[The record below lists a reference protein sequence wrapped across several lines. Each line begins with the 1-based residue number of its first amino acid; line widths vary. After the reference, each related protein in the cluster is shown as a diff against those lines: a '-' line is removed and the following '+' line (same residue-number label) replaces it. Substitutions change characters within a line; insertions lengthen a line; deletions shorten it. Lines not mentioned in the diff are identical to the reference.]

1 MLGRPGAGRIVFAFL
16 PACFDSCNQVQ
27 PAPERRLALAA
38 VTHDAVDAALL
49 DNDFD
54 VCCVGSRGGHETMM
68 DRAMSERI
76 GGYPH
81 RDP

>member
-1 MLGRPGAGRIVFAFL
+1 MAPL
-16 PACFDSCNQVQ
+16 PACFDSCNQAQ
-27 PAPERRLALAA
+27 PAPERGLALAA

-54 VCCVGSRGGHETMM
+54 VCCLGPRGGHETMM
-68 DRAMSERI
+68 DGAMSERI